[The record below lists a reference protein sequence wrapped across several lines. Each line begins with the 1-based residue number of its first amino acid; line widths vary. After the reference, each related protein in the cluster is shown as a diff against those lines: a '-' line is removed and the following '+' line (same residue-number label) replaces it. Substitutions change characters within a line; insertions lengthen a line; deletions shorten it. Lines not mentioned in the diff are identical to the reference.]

1 MPKVDGSPASPH
13 RQINHFFKIFL
24 PNLSSKQLKIPPAF
38 HPHVEGEAP
47 ARFYLKGPSDY
58 IWGVDLV
65 KRADG
70 LFFADGWE
78 KFVFDHSLA
87 AGDFLLFK
95 YNGSSTLSVVV
106 FDNTACEKE
115 GAFIARP
122 TCDEKFAFSLDLRV
136 KEEENKEKTVVV
148 GMNQSLKRNAEQSM
162 TSERLISFSMA
173 CTGSDHFRSSS
184 DLIDNEFECS
194 NDVNFMLESSQTKV
208 HGPRKRVVRGF
219 LSQRRPTTQ
228 EEIDDALARAQSFRS
243 NKPFFLMVMKGSY
256 VYHGFYL
263 SLPASFPHKHL
274 PNCNGPLFL
283 HDPSKRHWTVNFLY
297 SRRPAL
303 SGGWGKF
310 AVGNNLEA
318 DDVCVFELVA
328 KTHMK
333 VHFFRVVDDVKPLLR
348 FSRIKNLVSDENF
361 KDEVNAP

>member
-1 MPKVDGSPASPH
+1 MPKIDGSPASSP
-13 RQINHFFKIFL
+13 RQIIHFFKIFL
-24 PNLSSKQLKIPPAF
+24 PNLSSKHLKIPPAF

-58 IWGVDLV
+58 VWGVDLI

-122 TCDEKFAFSLDLRV
+122 TSDEKFAVTLDLRV
-136 KEEENKEKTVVV
+136 KEEENKEKTVVC
-148 GMNQSLKRNAEQSM
+148 MNQSVKRNAALTM
-162 TSERLISFSMA
+162 TSERLISLSMA
-173 CTGSDHFRSSS
+173 STGSEHFRSSS
-184 DLIDNEFECS
+184 DLIDNEFDCS
-194 NDVNFMLESSQTKV
+194 NDVNFFLESSQTKV
-208 HGPRKRVVRGF
+208 DGPRKRVARGF

-228 EEIDDALARAQSFRS
+228 EERDDALARAQSFRS
-243 NKPFFLMVMKGSY
+243 NKPFFMMVMKGSY

-263 SLPASFPHKHL
+263 FLPVSFPHKYL
-274 PNCNGPLFL
+274 PCCSGPLFL

-310 AVGNNLEA
+310 AVSNNLEA
-318 DDVCVFELVA
+318 DDVCVFELIS
-328 KTHMK
+328 KSHMK

-348 FSRIKNLVSDENF
+348 VSSIKNMISGENF
-361 KDEVNAP
+361 KALIDSP